1 MTSANVLQTLKAQGQ
16 PVSANAK
23 AAKPSAADSAVVSA
37 SFPSLLQGTA
47 SPVSAAK
54 GADKQPA
61 FTHSETDTYAQK
73 RIAPAEMKTAAEKVA
88 AASETVAES
97 GDNLRKTVAE
107 KLGLD
112 EDELESAMSVL
123 GLSTFDLLDSQKL
136 AQLFM
141 QVSGGETEAD
151 LLLNSQFVELMQDV
165 SKLGENL
172 MGQLGISAGEMDEV
186 LVQLEQL
193 ELLEQPVPLEQ
204 TLGTKQSV
212 GMEQM
217 TKTDGMQTA
226 MPLENQQNVQENV
239 ESVVENDLTAAEASG
254 EIQLDQERGD
264 AAENGGGQSG
274 NSSEMSF
281 RESGMK
287 GAKEATAQQD
297 GNLQGTVTFTESL
310 ENQAA
315 LEIPVGENSYSSV
328 DPLDVIR
335 QIADNVR
342 VSISQENSSM
352 EMQLNPENLGKI
364 YLQVSVREGSVHA
377 TIAAQNEAVRA
388 ALESQVAELK
398 ENLNQAG
405 VKVDAVEVTVASH
418 EFEKNLEQ
426 NERQQQKEGERQ
438 QEQIS
443 RRKGG
448 GMTPSA
454 EAGEILSEEEE
465 LAARIMQDNG
475 NSVDFTA

>member
-23 AAKPSAADSAVVSA
+23 AAKPSAADSAGVSA

-47 SPVSAAK
+47 CPVSTAK
-54 GADKQPA
+54 GLDKQPS
-61 FTHSETDTYAQK
+61 FTRSETDTYSQK
-73 RIAPAEMKTAAEKVA
+73 KIAPAEMKTAAEKVA

-123 GLSTFDLLDSQKL
+123 GLSTFDLLNPQNL

-151 LLLNSQFVELMQDV
+151 LLLNPQFVELMQDI

-172 MGQLGISAGEMDEV
+172 MGQLGISTGEMDEV
-186 LVQLEQL
+186 LAQL

-204 TLGTKQSV
+204 TLGTEQSA
-212 GMEQM
+212 GMEQSAEM
-217 TKTDGMQTA
+217 EQSA
-226 MPLENQQNVQENV
+226 IPLENQQNVQENT
-239 ESVVENDLTAAEASG
+239 EAVVENNLTAAEASG
-254 EIQLDQERGD
+254 EVQLNQERGD
-264 AAENGGGQSG
+264 AAENDGGQSG
-274 NSSEMSF
+274 NPSEMSF
-281 RESGMK
+281 RENGMK
-287 GAKEATAQQD
+287 GAKESTVQQD
-297 GNLQGTVTFTESL
+297 GSLQGTVSFTESL
-310 ENQAA
+310 ENQVA
-315 LEIPVGENSYSSV
+315 LEISVGENSYSSV

-342 VSISQENSSM
+342 VSLSQENSSM

-426 NERQQQKEGERQ
+426 NERQQQNEGERQ

-443 RRKGG
+443 RRKGS
-448 GMTPSA
+448 GMTLSA